1 MLSFRIQQA
10 DDVLCESDYFNKIK
24 KKILMKIK
32 HKYFHK
38 TTILSV
44 MVCFLM
50 SGCDKGFDELNVNKT
65 AATSINS
72 VFTLNNA
79 TINTSFPAGTI
90 LYEIGIVQQMVSPN
104 SGVLAGANFNQDIRD
119 NTQQN
124 WQRYYRSVIRNT
136 YDVISTTKN
145 LPTRSNLYN
154 MARILQSYSFL
165 VLTDTYGDIPY
176 SEAGKGYTD
185 QLIFPKYDAQQTVYA
200 GIIKELTEATAAL
213 DASKTIETA
222 DVLYGG
228 NVSLWKK
235 FGNSVLLRAGM
246 RLTKIDVAQAQL
258 IVQKAFQ
265 AGIMEVN
272 SDNAFIKHDANYLNA
287 LGQTLNSTESS
298 NIYLG
303 APFVT
308 YLQQTNDPRLK
319 SITLRYVGAKS
330 GNEQTITRATTD
342 PTQQIGMPF
351 GFDNGSIGT
360 EVTKSKLASF
370 YDYSQVDRTRMAK
383 TTSPMFLVTAAQTQ
397 LLLAE
402 AAQRGW
408 IMGTTA
414 ETFFNRGVKLHMEQM
429 ALYDANSAISA
440 NVIDAY
446 QKANPFVATNA
457 LEQINTQYWVA
468 SFLNGPEAF
477 ANFRRSGF
485 PNLAPNPFPGKSI
498 KGTFIRRLTYPNS
511 EISVNSLSVKE
522 AIARM
527 GADDLDTKV
536 WWDK

>member
-1 MLSFRIQQA
+1 MKLNDI
-10 DDVLCESDYFNKIK
+10 YIP
-24 KKILMKIK
+24 KILI
-32 HKYFHK
+32 
-38 TTILSV
+38 TSLLL
-44 MVCFLM
+44 CFLT
-50 SGCDKGFDELNVNKT
+50 SSCDKGFDELNVNKT
-65 AATSINS
+65 AALAINP

-79 TINTSFPAGTI
+79 TVNTSFPSGTI
-90 LYEIGIVQQMVSPN
+90 LYEIGIVQQMISPN
-104 SGVLAGANFNQDIRD
+104 SGVLVGANFNQTYAD

-136 YDVISTTKN
+136 YDVINTTKT
-145 LPTRSNLYN
+145 LPARANLYN
-154 MARILQSYSFL
+154 MARILQSYAFL
-165 VLTDTYGDIPY
+165 VLTDTYGDVPY
-176 SEAGKGYTD
+176 SEAGKGYLD
-185 QLIFPKYDAQQTVYA
+185 QLAFPKYDAQQAIYV

-228 NVSLWKK
+228 NVNLWKK
-235 FGNSVLLRAGM
+235 FGNSVLLRVGM
-246 RLTKIDVAQAQL
+246 RLSKVDAAQAQQL
-258 IVQKAFQ
+258 VQKAFQ
-265 AGIMEVN
+265 AGVMELN
-272 SDNAFIKHDANYLNA
+272 SENAYIKHDSNYLNA
-287 LGQTLNSTESS
+287 IGGLLNSTESA

-319 SITLRYVGAKS
+319 SIALRYVGAKS
-330 GNEQTITRATTD
+330 GVEQTLSRGTTD
-342 PTQQIGMPF
+342 PIQQIGMPF
-351 GFDNGSIGT
+351 GFDNGSISS

-408 IMGTTA
+408 VTSSTA
-414 ETFFNRGVKLHMEQM
+414 ESFFNKGVKLHMEQM
-429 ALYDANSAISA
+429 AIYDANSAVSA
-440 NVIDAY
+440 SSIDSY
-446 QKANPFVATNA
+446 QKANPYNASTA

-485 PNLAPNPFPGKSI
+485 PNLSPNPYPGKGI
-498 KGTFIRRLTYPNS
+498 KGTFIRRLTYPTS
-511 EISVNSLSVKE
+511 EISVNSANVKE
-522 AIARM
+522 AITRI
-527 GADDLDTKV
+527 GADDLDAKV

>member
-1 MLSFRIQQA
+1 
-10 DDVLCESDYFNKIK
+10 
-24 KKILMKIK
+24 MKIND
-32 HKYFHK
+32 KYFHK
-38 TTILSV
+38 ITLLSV
-44 MVCFLM
+44 IFCFLM

-65 AATSINS
+65 AATSINP

-79 TINTSFPAGTI
+79 TINTSFPAGII
-90 LYEIGIVQQMVSPN
+90 LYEMGIVQQMISPN

-145 LPTRSNLYN
+145 LPARSNLYN

-213 DASKTIETA
+213 DASKNIESA

-235 FGNSVLLRAGM
+235 FGNSILLRAGM
-246 RLTKIDVAQAQL
+246 RLTKIDLSQAQS

-265 AGIMEVN
+265 AGIMEIN

-319 SITLRYVGAKS
+319 SIALRYVGAKS
-330 GNEQTITRATTD
+330 GNDQTLSRATTD

-351 GFDNGSIGT
+351 GFDNGSIVS
-360 EVTKSKLASF
+360 EVAKSKLASF

-408 IMGTTA
+408 ITGTSA

-429 ALYDANSAISA
+429 ALHDANSAVSA
-440 NVIDAY
+440 TAIDTY
-446 QKANPFVATNA
+446 QKANPFVVANA

-498 KGTFIRRLTYPNS
+498 KGSFIRRLTYPNS
-511 EISVNSLSVKE
+511 EISVNNKLVGE

-527 GADDLDTKV
+527 GADDLDTRV